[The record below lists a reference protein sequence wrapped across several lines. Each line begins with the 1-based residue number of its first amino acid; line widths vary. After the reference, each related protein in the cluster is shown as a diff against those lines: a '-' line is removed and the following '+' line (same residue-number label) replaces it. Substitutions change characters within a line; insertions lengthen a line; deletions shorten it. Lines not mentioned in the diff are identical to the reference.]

1 MSPWENITSEL
12 ANARNASMLNTD
24 RFARQNKIDLDR
36 ALLMSQLEQEAA
48 KILNNPALLAR
59 FMQDSGIS
67 TDGLPL
73 PSSGNVSPLSIG
85 IGARTDE
92 IKEDALKE
100 AILGLFTGG
109 LSGAVSSGA
118 KSYVTDTA
126 KTLFDVNNS
135 PDPIAALNALQRWT
149 TAPVETRT
157 GQTPAEIQAQSSFD
171 PTNVT
176 VSSGTYDLTRD

>member
-12 ANARNASMLNTD
+12 VNARNTSMLNTD
-24 RFARQNKIDLDR
+24 RFARQNKIDLDN
-36 ALLMSQLEQEAA
+36 ALLMSQIEKEAA
-48 KILNNPALLAR
+48 NILNNPDLLAR
-59 FMQDSGIS
+59 FMRDSGIS
-67 TDGLPL
+67 TDKLPS
-73 PSSGNVSPLSIG
+73 PSSGNVNPWSIG

-109 LSGAVSSGA
+109 LPGAASSGA
-118 KSYVTDTA
+118 KSYIMDTA

-135 PDPIAALNALQRWT
+135 PDPIATLNALQRWT
-149 TAPVETRT
+149 AAPVETRT